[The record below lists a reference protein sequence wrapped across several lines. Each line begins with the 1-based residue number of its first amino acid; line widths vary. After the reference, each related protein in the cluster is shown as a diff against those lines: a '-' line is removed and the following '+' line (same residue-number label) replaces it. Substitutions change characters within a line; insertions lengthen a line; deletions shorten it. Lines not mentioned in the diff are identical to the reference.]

1 MAAPLEDATH
11 EEQRAVIRFLAAE
24 GEKPNEVYTRMSVQ
38 YGSSCLNQRNV
49 YIWMERF
56 KEGRISIKDEHR
68 QGRPSEGN
76 TPEKQQ
82 VVNDLILAER
92 RITLEEIAQQL
103 DTPTGTAHHI
113 IREVLKCS
121 KVSSR
126 WVPKM
131 LTPEDQQNC
140 FDISR
145 KLFDLSHK
153 VGETFLQR
161 IITCD
166 ETWAFHYTKRLRRN
180 SRAWNGSTHLLQ

>member
-49 YIWMERF
+49 YIWIEIF
-56 KEGRISIKDEHR
+56 KEGRISIKDEPR

-76 TPEKQQ
+76 TPEKKQA
-82 VVNDLILAER
+82 VNDMILAKR
-92 RITLEEIAQQL
+92 RIAVEEIAQQL

-121 KVSSR
+121 KVSTR
-126 WVPKM
+126 WVPKTSRLRTSKTA
-131 LTPEDQQNC
+131 LTFPGNSL
-140 FDISR
+140 IS
-145 KLFDLSHK
+145 L
-153 VGETFLQR
+153 
-161 IITCD
+161 
-166 ETWAFHYTKRLRRN
+166 TKKRPSCCEFSLAMKHVPSTMSLRRN